1 MYPGATTA
9 DYVPLAAFY
18 KPLPSVLFT
27 LVGWLALTVIF
38 FNPIR
43 YYLPSHMYCFSYLTK
58 PFAFSA
64 SLGILNTLSGF
75 LYSP

>member
-1 MYPGATTA
+1 
-9 DYVPLAAFY
+9 
-18 KPLPSVLFT
+18 
-27 LVGWLALTVIF
+27 
-38 FNPIR
+38 
-43 YYLPSHMYCFSYLTK
+43 MYCFSYLTK